1 MNTDLNENVKQFKAK
16 MSGLKHLRRFIRWG
30 ESGVFARE
38 LAQFLN
44 ELKVGI
50 EDPKTGA
57 ELVVAFYEADCGV
70 LGTCDDSSGY
80 VGDIFRYHAR
90 DLFVFYASH
99 CEDKGW
105 LADLVARLNR
115 KDDYGVRDSLVDCAD
130 TYLPEPVMRRMAEQ
144 FWKSAEKEA
153 DEYGRR
159 HFYLLVES
167 LARQLKDAPLFEKAR
182 ITAWGGPSTA
192 ACIDIARVYLEAGE
206 AKTALS
212 WLERIAADETFMA
225 DERDRLLLEVY
236 GKLGQ
241 HEKKTETAWLIF
253 RRNRSEHTLATL
265 LDSIGV
271 GEREQVIAGETSV
284 ILQEER
290 LSYSDAA
297 FLLSVGKMDDAESY
311 LIARSEQINGD
322 FYGSLLPLAETMEKE
337 GRTLAASV
345 IFRALLDSILRRAQ
359 SKHYTHGV
367 RYLKKLDRLSAS
379 VHAWLNLSSHEDYRA
394 GLRRDHGRKS
404 AFWGRYGK

>member
-1 MNTDLNENVKQFKAK
+1 MNTDLKENVKRFKAK
-16 MSGLKHLRRFIRWG
+16 LSGLKRRRRFIRWG
-30 ESGVFARE
+30 ESGAFARE
-38 LAQFLN
+38 LMQFLD
-44 ELKVGI
+44 EIKAGI

-57 ELVVAFYEADCGV
+57 ELVISFYEADRGV

-80 VGDIFRYHAR
+80 VGDVFRYHAR

-105 LADLVARLNR
+105 LADLVARLNQ
-115 KDDYGVRDSLVDCAD
+115 KDDYGVRGSLVNCAGS
-130 TYLPEPVMRRMAEQ
+130 YLPEPVIRRMADN
-144 FWKSAEKEA
+144 FWKSAARET

-192 ACIDIARVYLEAGE
+192 ACIDIARVYLKSGE

-212 WLERIAADETFMA
+212 WLERIAAEETFMA

-241 HEKKTETAWLIF
+241 HEKQAETAWRIF
-253 RRNRSEHTLATL
+253 RSSRSVSTLEIL
-265 LDSIGV
+265 LDIIGL

-284 ILQEER
+284 ILLAER
-290 LSYSDAA
+290 LSYSDAS
-297 FLLSVGKMDDAESY
+297 FLLSVGKVDDAESY
-311 LIARSEQINGD
+311 IIARSEQINGD

-337 GRTLAASV
+337 GRMLAATV
-345 IFRALLDSILRRAQ
+345 IYRSLLDSILRRAQ
-359 SKHYTHGV
+359 SKYYNHGV

-379 VHAWLNLSSHEDYRA
+379 VPDWRNLSSHEDYLAR
-394 GLRRDHGRKS
+394 LRRDHGRKP
-404 AFWGRYGK
+404 AFWGRYEK